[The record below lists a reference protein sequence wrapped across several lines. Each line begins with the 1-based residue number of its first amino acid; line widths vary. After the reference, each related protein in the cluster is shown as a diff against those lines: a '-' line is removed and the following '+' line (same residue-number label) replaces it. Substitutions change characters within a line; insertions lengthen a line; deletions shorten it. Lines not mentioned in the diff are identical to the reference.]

1 MRTFLFLIFFG
12 GLVTVANTGYSQ
24 TPSEGAITGI
34 VTSIEENE
42 PLPGVNVVEKG
53 TTNGTITD
61 AKGQYS
67 IQAQSEATLVFS
79 SIGYLNKEVRVG
91 NQTTINVSL
100 QEDVQQLDELVV
112 VGYGTQ
118 KKSDLTGSIASV
130 SGEDVLLPST
140 ANFDQMLQGKVPG
153 VQVSLTSGTPG
164 GGANILVRGV
174 SSITGGNQPLYVIDG
189 YPIDP
194 GGGSNSDLLSF
205 GGSNYSAAGMANNTQ
220 NRINPLSF
228 INPADI
234 ESIDVLKDA
243 SATAIYG
250 SRGANGVVII
260 TTKRGS
266 YNQSQVK
273 LNVSYGVQEV
283 ANKIDLMNARQYAEF
298 VADGRDNA
306 WVYAG
311 GSASDP
317 NDVRTASTRVR
328 PEFRNPE
335 SIMQDTDWQDVIFQV
350 APVQNY
356 QISANTGNDKMKFY
370 LSGGYFNQQ
379 GVIKTSEFQ
388 RFNLRTNIDAQLSDK
403 LTVGTSLTGS
413 HGFGRY
419 PNTEGHYGTG
429 NVLMAA
435 LAASPTIPVY
445 DENGGYFFDQN
456 DVIDGLGW
464 LANPLAMLEGY
475 SDDRKITD
483 ILSNNFI
490 EYSILDG
497 LTLKSSLG
505 IQYGT
510 NVIKLWRSSAVPRFT
525 TLNYPATAG
534 VTKTERINWLNENT
548 LTYRRIFNE
557 KHSFDA
563 LIGFTAQKDSYDRMS
578 AGASDFPTDYVTY
591 LSAGI
596 INSGTH
602 LVSEWA
608 MLSLMSRINYTY
620 DSKYLL
626 TATIRRDGSSRFGR
640 NRQWGTFPSFSVGYN
655 ISEEGFM
662 DNVNFINSLKLRAS
676 YGLSGN
682 NQIGNFTHIGLLS
695 TINYVG
701 NNSLLPGLVP
711 SSLAN
716 DELTWEISRQVN
728 LGLDVSLLN
737 ERVSLTADIYRDL
750 KTDLLL
756 AVELPAASGF
766 SSSTQ
771 NIGDIE
777 NKGIELGL
785 QTINLRSDQFEWS
798 SNIVFSANRNEVL
811 KLAADGGRISNSS
824 SQITQVG
831 DPISSFYLLNSQ
843 GVFTNDNEVEG
854 AALQHP
860 RTQAGDL
867 RFEDTNQDGVIN
879 ATDRKIVGN
888 PWPDYTWGFT
898 NRFTY
903 KNLSMSVSLNGSQGA
918 SSYFRAGR
926 TILNAAGVQNQ
937 VILADRR
944 WRSPDSPGDGLVPRA
959 IRNNYANGF
968 GPSSRF
974 LFDASFI
981 RIREIN
987 LNYRL
992 PATLASRLSIQGL
1005 SVFANVVNL
1014 HTFTDYPGFDPESS
1028 TAGDNVV
1035 NTGIDY
1041 LTYPLPRTYTLGLN
1055 LTF

>member
-1 MRTFLFLIFFG
+1 MTHTSDAQSLPG
-12 GLVTVANTGYSQ
+12 GT
-24 TPSEGAITGI
+24 ITGT
-34 VTSIEENE
+34 VTSFEENA

-61 AKGQYS
+61 IEGQYS
-67 IQAQSEATLVFS
+67 IVVPSGATLLFS
-79 SIGYLNKEVRVG
+79 SIGYLSQEVQVSS
-91 NQTTINVSL
+91 QTTLNATL
-100 QEDVQQLDELVV
+100 REDVQQLDELVV

-118 KKSDLTGSIASV
+118 KKSDLTGSIARV
-130 SGEDVLLPST
+130 SGEDIRLPST

-153 VQVSLTSGTPG
+153 VQVSLTSGAPG

-205 GGSNYSAAGMANNTQ
+205 GGSNYSSAGMANNTQ
-220 NRINPLSF
+220 NRINPLTF

-266 YNQSQVK
+266 YNQSQIK
-273 LNVSYGVQEV
+273 LDVSYGVQEV

-298 VADGRDNA
+298 LADGRDNA

-311 GSASDP
+311 GSATDP
-317 NDVRTASTRVR
+317 NEERTASTRVR

-335 SIMQDTDWQDVIFQV
+335 SIAVNTDWQDVIFRA

-356 QISANTGNDKMKFY
+356 QISANTGNDKTKFY

-379 GVIKTSEFQ
+379 GVIRTSEFQ
-388 RFNLRTNIDAQLSDK
+388 RFNLRSNIDAQLTDK
-403 LTVGTSLTGS
+403 LTIGTSLTGS

-445 DENGGYFFDQN
+445 DENGGYFFDQA

-475 SDDRKITD
+475 TDDRKITD

-510 NVIKLWRSSAVPRFT
+510 NVIKLWRSSEVPFFT

-548 LTYRRIFNE
+548 LTYRRVFNE
-557 KHSFDA
+557 KHSLDA
-563 LIGFTAQKDSYDRMS
+563 LIGFTSQKDSYDRLS
-578 AGASDFPTDYVTY
+578 AGASDFPTNYVTY

-596 INSGTH
+596 VNSGTH

-608 MLSLMSRINYTY
+608 MLSLMSRINYAY

-655 ISEEGFM
+655 VSEEAFM
-662 DNVNFINSLKLRAS
+662 ENIDAINSLKLRAS

-711 SSLAN
+711 TSLAN

-728 LGLDVSLLN
+728 LGLDMSLFD
-737 ERVSLTADIYRDL
+737 ERLSLTADFYRDL

-785 QTINLRSDQFEWS
+785 QTVNVQSNQFEWS
-798 SNIVFSANRNEVL
+798 SNIVFSANRNKVL
-811 KLAADGGRISNSS
+811 KLAAEGGRISNSS
-824 SQITQVG
+824 FQITQVG
-831 DPISSFYLLNSQ
+831 DPISSFYLLNAV
-843 GVFTNDNEVEG
+843 GVFENEDEVEG

-860 RTQAGDL
+860 NTQAGDL
-867 RFEDTNQDGVIN
+867 KFEDVNEDGVIN
-879 ATDRKIVGN
+879 ATDRKIVGT

-903 KNLSMSVSLNGSQGA
+903 KNLSLSVSLNGSQGA
-918 SSYFRAGR
+918 SSYFRAGQ

-937 VILADRR
+937 VILTDRR

-974 LFDASFI
+974 LFDASFT
-981 RIREIN
+981 RIREVN
-987 LNYRL
+987 LTYRL
-992 PATLASRLSIQGL
+992 PQTLASRLSMQGL
-1005 SVFANVVNL
+1005 IVFANVINL
-1014 HTFTDYPGFDPESS
+1014 HTFSSYPGFDPESS

-1041 LTYPLPRTYTLGLN
+1041 LTYPLPRTYTFGLN

>member
-1 MRTFLFLIFFG
+1 MTHTSDAQSL
-12 GLVTVANTGYSQ
+12 
-24 TPSEGAITGI
+24 PEGTITGT
-34 VTSIEENE
+34 VTSFEENA

-61 AKGQYS
+61 IEGQYS
-67 IQAQSEATLVFS
+67 IVVPSGATLLFS
-79 SIGYLNKEVRVG
+79 SIGYLSQEVQVG
-91 NQTTINVSL
+91 SQTTLNATL
-100 QEDVQQLDELVV
+100 QENVQQLDELVV

-118 KKSDLTGSIASV
+118 KKSDLTGSIARV
-130 SGEDVLLPST
+130 SGEDIRLPST

-153 VQVSLTSGTPG
+153 VQVSLTSGAPG

-205 GGSNYSAAGMANNTQ
+205 GDSNYSSAGMANNTQ
-220 NRINPLSF
+220 NRINPLTF

-266 YNQSQVK
+266 YNQSQIK
-273 LNVSYGVQEV
+273 LDVSYGVQEV
-283 ANKIDLMNARQYAEF
+283 ANKVDLMNAQQYAEF
-298 VADGRDNA
+298 LADGRDNA

-311 GSASDP
+311 GSATDP
-317 NDVRTASTRVR
+317 NDGRTASTQVR

-335 SIMQDTDWQDVIFQV
+335 SIAVNTDWQDVIFRV

-356 QISANTGNDKMKFY
+356 QISANTGNDKTKFY

-379 GVIKTSEFQ
+379 GVIRTSEFQ
-388 RFNLRTNIDAQLSDK
+388 RFNLRSNIDAQLTDK
-403 LTVGTSLTGS
+403 LTIGTSLTGS

-445 DENGGYFFDQN
+445 DENGGYFFDQA

-475 SDDRKITD
+475 TDDRKITD

-510 NVIKLWRSSAVPRFT
+510 NVIKLWRSSEVPFFT

-548 LTYRRIFNE
+548 LTYRRVFNE
-557 KHSFDA
+557 KHSLDA
-563 LIGFTAQKDSYDRMS
+563 LIGFTSQKDSYDRLS
-578 AGASDFPTDYVTY
+578 AGASDFPTNYVTY

-596 INSGTH
+596 VNSGTH

-608 MLSLMSRINYTY
+608 MLSLMSRINYAY

-655 ISEEGFM
+655 VSEEAFM
-662 DNVNFINSLKLRAS
+662 ENIDVINSLKLRAS

-695 TINYVG
+695 TINYVD

-711 SSLAN
+711 ASLAN

-728 LGLDVSLLN
+728 LGLDMSLFS
-737 ERVSLTADIYRDL
+737 ERLSLTADLYRDL

-766 SSSTQ
+766 NSSTQ

-785 QTINLRSDQFEWS
+785 QTVNVQSNQFVWS
-798 SNIVFSANRNEVL
+798 SNIVFSANRNKVL
-811 KLAADGGRISNSS
+811 KLAAEGGRISNSS
-824 SQITQVG
+824 FQITQVG
-831 DPISSFYLLNSQ
+831 DPISSFYLLNAV
-843 GVFTNDNEVEG
+843 GVFENEDEVEG

-860 RTQAGDL
+860 NTQAGDL
-867 RFEDTNQDGVIN
+867 KFEDVNEDGVIN
-879 ATDRKIVGN
+879 ATDRKIVGT

-903 KNLSMSVSLNGSQGA
+903 KNLSLSVSLNGSQGA
-918 SSYFRAGR
+918 SSYFQAGQ

-974 LFDASFI
+974 LFDASFT
-981 RIREIN
+981 RIREVN
-987 LNYRL
+987 LTYRL
-992 PATLASRLSIQGL
+992 PQTLASRLSVQGL
-1005 SVFANVVNL
+1005 TVFANVINL
-1014 HTFTDYPGFDPESS
+1014 HTFTSYPGFDPESS

-1041 LTYPLPRTYTLGLN
+1041 LTYPLPRTYTFGLN